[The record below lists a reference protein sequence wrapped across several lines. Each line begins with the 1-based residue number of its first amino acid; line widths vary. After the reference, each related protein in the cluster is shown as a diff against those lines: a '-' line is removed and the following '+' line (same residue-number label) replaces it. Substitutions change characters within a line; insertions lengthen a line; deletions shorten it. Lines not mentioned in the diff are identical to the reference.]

1 MAARKATTRKR
12 QNDWQNRIVDY
23 GEMTAEELE
32 ANPNNPRIHDRP
44 QKDAMEAMLGDVGW
58 VQPIVVNRLS
68 GLIVDGHMRVQVS
81 AQRGPVPVAFVELT
95 PEEEARVLALMDP
108 IGAMA
113 THDPDALNSLIDG
126 MTLADGLESVLSDLL
141 PAGSTD
147 TDDEPPPDKI
157 PLAPL
162 SKGYALVQ
170 VPLDVW
176 DQVSALLDAI
186 AAIDGVDV
194 DTTVA

>member
-12 QNDWQNRIVDY
+12 QTDWKNRIVDY

-81 AQRGPVPVAFVELT
+81 AQRGPVPVAFVELDE
-95 PEEEARVLALMDP
+95 EEEARVLALMDP

-126 MTLADGLESVLSDLL
+126 MTLADGLDSVLADLL
-141 PAGSTD
+141 PAGSS
-147 TDDEPPPDKI
+147 DDEEPPPDKI
-157 PLAPL
+157 ALKPL
-162 SKGYALVQ
+162 SKGYALVS
-170 VPLDVW
+170 VPLDLW
-176 DQVSALLDAI
+176 DQVAPMLESISL
-186 AAIDGVDV
+186 IDGVDV